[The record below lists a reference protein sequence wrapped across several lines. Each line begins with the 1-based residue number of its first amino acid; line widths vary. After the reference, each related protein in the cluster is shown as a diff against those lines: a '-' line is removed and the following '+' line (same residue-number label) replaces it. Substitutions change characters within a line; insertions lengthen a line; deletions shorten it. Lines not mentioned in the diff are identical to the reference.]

1 MAMVIGMKRWAAGL
15 MLVGLGLLAAACGPS
30 EPKQKAFD
38 SPEQA
43 VQALL
48 ELIGKHDER
57 AVNRLFGPGSMD
69 LFESGDEVAD
79 RADFDRLKELIETGV
94 AFEEVADNTQVALF
108 GPDAWPFPIPL
119 VKGEG
124 GWRFDTAA
132 GREELLNRRIGH
144 NELQTLTAL
153 HEIVD
158 AQREYASAGRD
169 GKPPAFAA
177 RFRSSEGKHDGLYW
191 PQVDGEVRS
200 PLGDLLAGSERAG
213 PTPRP
218 FHGYQY
224 RMLTGQGPNAPGGE
238 KSYLDKDGLLTGGFA
253 VIAWPE
259 KYGNS
264 GVMTFMVNQRGI
276 VYQKDLGA
284 ETEAVASAIKAYDPG
299 EAWSPTADELQ
310 VVAD

>member
-1 MAMVIGMKRWAAGL
+1 MVIGMKRVAAGL
-15 MLVGLGLLAAACGPS
+15 MLVGLGLLAAACGPA
-30 EPKQKAFD
+30 EPKQKTFD
-38 SPEQA
+38 SPEKA
-43 VQALL
+43 VAALL
-48 ELIGKHDER
+48 ELIGKRDER

-158 AQREYASAGRD
+158 AQREYARAGRD
-169 GKPPAFAA
+169 GKAPAFAV

-191 PQVDGEVRS
+191 PPVDGEVRS
-200 PLGDLLAGSERAG
+200 PLGDLLAGSESAG

-264 GVMTFMVNQRGI
+264 GVMTFLVNQRGI

-299 EAWSPTADELQ
+299 EAWSPTSDELQ